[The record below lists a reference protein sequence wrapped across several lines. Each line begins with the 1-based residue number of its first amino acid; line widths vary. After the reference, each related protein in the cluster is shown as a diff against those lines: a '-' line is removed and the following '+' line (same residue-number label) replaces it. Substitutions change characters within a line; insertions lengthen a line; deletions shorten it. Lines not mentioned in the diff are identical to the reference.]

1 MYQTQILF
9 RDNMEVLSVA
19 EQLLFTTVR
28 VETVDAD
35 LIRRVGTSF
44 IFNYK
49 SDDRPHL
56 FLVTNK
62 HVIAGA
68 QSGTLTFTRWHKGRP
83 LFGSGYREII
93 EGFEDIWF
101 GHPKPNID
109 VTVTPFAPIDDRI
122 KKEGVDI
129 FYRSIQ
135 NELVPS
141 ADDLKKIDAI
151 EELVFIGYPTGIW
164 DTTNLLP
171 VVRKGITA
179 SPITVDFR
187 GEPQFLVDASV
198 FPGSSGSPVFLY
210 NPGLYTEKSGDT
222 VGGTRLYF
230 LGVIAS
236 VFFQKDINEI
246 RIRSV
251 PMVDVPVAVS
261 KQMID
266 LGIVFKA
273 STIIE
278 TIRAFIKETGKH

>member
-1 MYQTQILF
+1 
-9 RDNMEVLSVA
+9 MEVLSIA

-49 SDDRPHL
+49 SDDKPYL

-68 QSGTLTFTRWHKGRP
+68 QSGILTFTRWHKGKP
-83 LFGSGYREII
+83 LFGIGYREII

-109 VTVTPFAPIDDRI
+109 VTVTPFAPIENRI

-129 FYRSIQ
+129 FYRRIQ

-141 ADDLKKIDAI
+141 ADALKKVDAI
-151 EELVFIGYPTGIW
+151 EELVFIGYPIGIW
-164 DTTNLLP
+164 DAKNLLP

-179 SPITVDFR
+179 SPIAVDFQ
-187 GEPQFLVDASV
+187 GEPQFLIDASI

-210 NPGLYTEKSGDT
+210 NPGMHAVKTGGT
-222 VGGTRLYF
+222 VVGTRLFF
-230 LGVIAS
+230 LGILAS

-278 TIRAFIKETGKH
+278 TIEIFLRERGESTT